1 MRAPMRPLPEQQ
13 STMPRALFHR
23 WFASLLVLLV
33 ACDGERDARSVPAA
47 AAVRPVK
54 TFVAASGDQSEQR
67 SFPARVESARRADLS
82 FRLPGTVADIAV
94 REGDTVA
101 EGAELARLDDTDFRI
116 ELRDREATYEN
127 ARRNF
132 ERARELLP
140 KGHISR
146 LDYDRL
152 EAGHKSAEAALQQ
165 SRRNLEYTVLKA
177 PFAGSVARRMVQRF
191 EEVAPKQPVVTLQQL
206 HALEVKVDLPER
218 LLRSFEAQKDMSVEG
233 TASEASAW
241 VNFDGA
247 PGRRIALALVEAAT
261 RADPQTQTYE
271 LTFRMANPADMV
283 VLPGMSATVTVDFS
297 RLLRAEPAMWI
308 PASAVTADAGLEP
321 MVWVLDPAT
330 MTVSRRAVRTGEMQA
345 DRIRVLSGLRAGEE
359 IVAVG
364 VAQLAD
370 GLEVSR
376 MPAGEQAAPRAGE
389 PG

>member
-1 MRAPMRPLPEQQ
+1 MRAPMRPLPEQL

-218 LLRSFEAQKDMSVEG
+218 CC
-233 TASEASAW
+233 
-241 VNFDGA
+241 
-247 PGRRIALALVEAAT
+247 AA
-261 RADPQTQTYE
+261 
-271 LTFRMANPADMV
+271 
-283 VLPGMSATVTVDFS
+283 
-297 RLLRAEPAMWI
+297 
-308 PASAVTADAGLEP
+308 
-321 MVWVLDPAT
+321 
-330 MTVSRRAVRTGEMQA
+330 SRRRRT
-345 DRIRVLSGLRAGEE
+345 
-359 IVAVG
+359 
-364 VAQLAD
+364 
-370 GLEVSR
+370 
-376 MPAGEQAAPRAGE
+376 
-389 PG
+389 